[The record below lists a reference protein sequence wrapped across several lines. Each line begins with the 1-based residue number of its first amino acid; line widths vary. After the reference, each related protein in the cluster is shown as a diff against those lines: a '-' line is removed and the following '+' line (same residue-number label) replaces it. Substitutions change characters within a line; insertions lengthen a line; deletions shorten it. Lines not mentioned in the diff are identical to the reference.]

1 MRNGATWDR
10 FEPRKKLKKV
20 KFKKI
25 WILLFEFCPSF
36 KSVLDSLHFPI
47 ATILKNYFL
56 YVKMFFEIL
65 KFVWRIFNF
74 QLLYRTL
81 KMIFSVSNNNVSY
94 TQLSSVFFFLQKDSY
109 FDHDDTDV
117 FFLFLLQKDFYICLG
132 PFWSF
137 SFYSSERFWYLS
149 LAFLEAFVRF
159 LFFG

>member
-81 KMIFSVSNNNVSY
+81 KMVFSVSNNNVSY
-94 TQLSSVFFFLQKDSY
+94 TQLSSVFFFFRKILISITMIQMFFFY
-109 FDHDDTDV
+109 FFFRKIFTSVSGLFDL
-117 FFLFLLQKDFYICLG
+117 FLFILQKDFGIFHL
-132 PFWSF
+132 
-137 SFYSSERFWYLS
+137 
-149 LAFLEAFVRF
+149 
-159 LFFG
+159 LF